1 MMAHLPTTGP
11 TSVRTTGDYYQW
23 LVAWEAC
30 LVLLRETAAR
40 SHNPVRAVGV
50 ELDGVGNLD
59 DVVLLRDVPPN
70 TYKQVKYA
78 VDSATPVNEEYLTK
92 PSANGGPSILA
103 KIARTWKGLTADG
116 GSADLRLVTNRA
128 ADSEDGLMA
137 GRDARTGLLMPRAA
151 VGGARSDRGKARARW
166 AQEAGLTEAE
176 LIDLL
181 SVLRFDLPLDMVW
194 YQENLRLLMAVT
206 GLRHDQRALEE
217 GAGWVAKMVREGQR
231 ELTLTMIETAVAELD
246 LEAGPARAVLSIAT
260 LKPDPL
266 ASDADHAI
274 NWVDRFDGDSPYTKR
289 RPLPP
294 NTWSQ
299 LQADIEAAPGRLP
312 AETTAVSVTGSIRLA
327 PAFLVGTTFRM
338 VTGTD
343 LATVQRG
350 RAGSQLWS
358 TNDPFDTA
366 LVPGVSEDEIG
377 QGDEIAVAIAVATDP
392 TENVVE
398 YLQEQNI
405 PVRKLTVLTPPD
417 GAANDGS
424 LPDSTTANALAV
436 GIRDHLRRSTR
447 RVRRLHLF
455 LACPM
460 GLAVLLG
467 NRWNRLCQTVV
478 YEDIKIDDGYEPAFT
493 VEA

>member
-1 MMAHLPTTGP
+1 MADLPAPGP

-23 LVAWEAC
+23 LVAWKAC
-30 LVLLRETAAR
+30 LTLLREAAAHP
-40 SHNPVRAVGV
+40 HNPVRAVGV
-50 ELDGVGNLD
+50 ELDGAGNLD
-59 DVVLLRDVPPN
+59 DVVLLRDAPPH

-78 VDSATPVNEEYLTK
+78 VDSTTPVSEEYLTK
-92 PSANGGPSILA
+92 PSANGGPSILK
-103 KIARTWKGLTADG
+103 KIARTWKGLTSDG

-128 ADSEDGLMA
+128 ADPKDVLVA
-137 GRDARTGLLMPRAA
+137 GRDARTGLLIPKAA

-176 LIDLL
+176 LIGLL
-181 SVLRFDLPLDMVW
+181 SVLRFDLPLDMGL
-194 YQENLRLLMAVT
+194 YQENLRLLMALT

-217 GAGWVAKMVREGQR
+217 GAGWIAKMVRESRR
-231 ELTLTMIETAVAELD
+231 ELTLAMIETAIAD
-246 LEAGPARAVLSIAT
+246 LGLRAGPARAILSIAT
-260 LKPDPL
+260 LKPDLL
-266 ASDADHAI
+266 ASNADHVI
-274 NWVDRFDGDSPYTKR
+274 DWVDRFDGDSDYTKR
-289 RPLPP
+289 RPLSP
-294 NTWSQ
+294 NTWAE

-312 AETTAVSVTGSIRLA
+312 PGTTAVSVTGSIRLA

-343 LATVQRG
+343 LTAVQRG
-350 RAGSQLWS
+350 RGGAQLWS
-358 TNDPFDTA
+358 TNDPFENA
-366 LVPGVSEDEIG
+366 LPPGVIEYEIG

-392 TENVVE
+392 SEDVVE
-398 YLQEQNI
+398 YLRGRNL
-405 PVRKLTVLTPPD
+405 PVDKLIVLTPPSGVVQD
-417 GAANDGS
+417 S
-424 LPDSTTANALAV
+424 SVPDSSAANALAV

-447 RVRRLHLF
+447 RVRRMHLF

-478 YEDIKIDDGYEPAFT
+478 YEDIKIDEGYEVAFT

>member
-1 MMAHLPTTGP
+1 MTHLPAAGP

-30 LVLLRETAAR
+30 LSLLRETAAR

-50 ELDGVGNLD
+50 ELEGVGNLD
-59 DVVLLRDVPPN
+59 DVVLLRDAPPN

-78 VDSATPVNEEYLTK
+78 VDSATPVNEDYLTK
-92 PSANGGPSILA
+92 PSVNGGPSILT
-103 KIARTWKGLTADG
+103 KIARTWKMLTADS

-128 ADSEDGLMA
+128 ADPEDVLMA
-137 GRDARTGLLMPRAA
+137 GRDARTGLLIPKAA
-151 VGGARSDRGKARARW
+151 MGGARSNRGKARARW

-217 GAGWVAKMVREGQR
+217 GATWVAKVVREGRR
-231 ELTLTMIETAVAELD
+231 EFTLTMVEAAVAKLD
-246 LEAGPARAVLSIAT
+246 LKAGPARAVLSIAT

-274 NWVDRFDGDSPYTKR
+274 DWVDRFEGDSDYAKR

-294 NTWSQ
+294 NTWAQ
-299 LQADIEAAPGRLP
+299 LQADIEAAPGALP
-312 AETTAVSVTGSIRLA
+312 AGTTAVSVTGSIRLA

-338 VTGTD
+338 VTGAD
-343 LATVQRG
+343 LAVVQRG
-350 RAGSQLWS
+350 RTGSQLWS
-358 TNDPFDTA
+358 TSDPFDTA
-366 LVPGVSEDEIG
+366 LTPGVWEYEIG
-377 QGDEIAVAIAVATDP
+377 QGDEVAIAIAVAADP
-392 TENVVE
+392 TEDVLE
-398 YLQEQNI
+398 YLREQNV
-405 PVRKLTVLTPPD
+405 PVSKLIVLTPSS
-417 GAANDGS
+417 GTANDGS
-424 LPDSTTANALAV
+424 VPDSTAANALAV

-447 RVRRLHLF
+447 RVRRMHLF

-467 NRWNRLCQTVV
+467 NRWNRLCRTVV
-478 YEDIKIDDGYEPAFT
+478 YEDIKFESGYESAFT
-493 VEA
+493 VDA

>member
-1 MMAHLPTTGP
+1 MAHLSAPGP

-30 LVLLRETAAR
+30 LTLFRETAGHA
-40 SHNPVRAVGV
+40 HNPIRAVGI
-50 ELDGVGNLD
+50 ELDGAGNLD
-59 DVVLLRDVPPN
+59 DVVLLRDLPPH
-70 TYKQVKYA
+70 TYMQVKYA
-78 VDSATPVNEEYLTK
+78 VDSSTPVSEDYLTK
-92 PSANGGPSILA
+92 PSATGGPSILK

-116 GSADLRLVTNRA
+116 GRADLRLVTNRA
-128 ADSEDGLMA
+128 ADSKDYLVA
-137 GRDARTGLLMPRAA
+137 GRDARTGFLMPKAA
-151 VGGARSDRGKARARW
+151 MGGPKSNRGKARAKW

-181 SVLRFDLPLDMVW
+181 SVLRFDLSLDMGL
-194 YQENLRLLMAVT
+194 YQDNLRLLMAVT

-217 GAGWVAKMVREGQR
+217 GAGWIAKMVREGRR
-231 ELTLTMIETAVAELD
+231 ELTLAMVEAAIADLD
-246 LEAGPARAVLSIAT
+246 LKAGPARAILSIAT
-260 LKPDPL
+260 LKSDPL

-274 NWVDRFDGDSPYTKR
+274 DWVDRFDGDFDYTKR

-294 NTWSQ
+294 NSWAQ
-299 LQADIEAAPGRLP
+299 LQADIEDAPRRLP
-312 AETTAVSVTGSIRLA
+312 AGTTAVSVTGSIRLA

-343 LATVQRG
+343 LAAVQRG
-350 RAGSQLWS
+350 RAGAQLWS

-366 LVPGVSEDEIG
+366 LVPGAIEHEIG
-377 QGDEIAVAIAVATDP
+377 QGDEIAVAIAVSTDLS
-392 TENVVE
+392 EDVLE
-398 YLQEQNI
+398 YLREQNV
-405 PVRKLTVLTPPD
+405 PVGKLIVLTPPSSS
-417 GAANDGS
+417 AQDGS
-424 LPDSTTANALAV
+424 VPDSATANALAV

-447 RVRRLHLF
+447 RVRRIHLF

-478 YEDIKIDDGYEPAFT
+478 YEDIKIDDGYEAAFT

>member
-1 MMAHLPTTGP
+1 MDHLPAAGP

-30 LVLLRETAAR
+30 LTLLRETIAR

-59 DVVLLRDVPPN
+59 DVVLLRDAPPN

-78 VDSATPVNEEYLTK
+78 VDSTTPVNEEYLTK
-92 PSANGGPSILA
+92 PSANGGPSILK
-103 KIARTWKGLTADG
+103 KIARTWKKLTADG
-116 GSADLRLVTNRA
+116 SSADLRLVTNRA
-128 ADSEDGLMA
+128 ADPEDDLVA
-137 GRDARTGLLMPRAA
+137 GRDARTGLLMPKAA
-151 VGGARSDRGKARARW
+151 VGGARSDRGKARTRW

-217 GAGWVAKMVREGQR
+217 GAGWVAKMVREGRR
-231 ELTLTMIETAVAELD
+231 ELTLAMIEAAVSDLD
-246 LEAGPARAVLSIAT
+246 LKAGPARAVLSIAT

-274 NWVDRFDGDSPYTKR
+274 DWVDRFDGDSDYTKR
-289 RPLPP
+289 RPLSP
-294 NTWSQ
+294 NTWAQ
-299 LQADIEAAPGRLP
+299 LQEDIEAAPGHLP
-312 AETTAVSVTGSIRLA
+312 PGTTAISVTGSIRLA

-343 LATVQRG
+343 LAAVQRG

-358 TNDPFDTA
+358 TNDPFNTA
-366 LVPGVSEDEIG
+366 LVPGVIEHEIG

-392 TENVVE
+392 TEDVLE
-398 YLQEQNI
+398 YLREQNLPI
-405 PVRKLTVLTPPD
+405 GKLIVLTPPSST
-417 GAANDGS
+417 ANDS
-424 LPDSTTANALAV
+424 SVPDSTTANALAV

-447 RVRRLHLF
+447 RVRRIHLF

-478 YEDIKIDDGYEPAFT
+478 YEDIKVGDGYEAAFT

>member
-1 MMAHLPTTGP
+1 MSHLPSAGP

-30 LVLLRETAAR
+30 LTLLRETTAR
-40 SHNPVRAVGV
+40 SPNPVRAVGV
-50 ELDGVGNLD
+50 ELDNVGNLD

-92 PSANGGPSILA
+92 PSANGGPSILK
-103 KIARTWKGLTADG
+103 KIARTWKQLTADG

-128 ADSEDGLMA
+128 ADPEDALVA
-137 GRDARTGLLMPRAA
+137 GRDARTGLLMPKAA
-151 VGGARSDRGKARARW
+151 IGGAKSDRGKARAQW
-166 AQEAGLTEAE
+166 AQEAGLTETE

-181 SVLRFDLPLDMVW
+181 SVLRFDLPLDVVW
-194 YQENLRLLMAVT
+194 YQEKLQLLMAVT

-217 GAGWVAKMVREGQR
+217 GAGWVAKMVREGRRQ
-231 ELTLTMIETAVAELD
+231 LTLSMIEAAVAELD
-246 LEAGPARAVLSIAT
+246 LKAGPARAVLSIAT

-266 ASDADHAI
+266 AANADHAI
-274 NWVDRFDGDSPYTKR
+274 DWVDRFDGDSEYTKR
-289 RPLPP
+289 RPLSP
-294 NTWSQ
+294 NTWAQ
-299 LQADIEAAPGRLP
+299 LQADIEAAPGRLS
-312 AETTAVSVTGSIRLA
+312 AGTTAVSVTGSIRLA

-343 LATVQRG
+343 LAAVQRG

-358 TNDPFDTA
+358 TNDPFDTTLA
-366 LVPGVSEDEIG
+366 PGVTEYEVG
-377 QGDEIAVAIAVATDP
+377 QGDEIAVAIAVATDL
-392 TENVVE
+392 TKDVLE
-398 YLQEQNI
+398 YLREQNL
-405 PVRKLTVLTPPD
+405 PAGKLIVLTPPS
-417 GAANDGS
+417 GTANDGS
-424 LPDSTTANALAV
+424 VPNSTAANALAV
-436 GIRDHLRRSTR
+436 GIRDHLRHSTR
-447 RVRRLHLF
+447 RVRRMHLF

-467 NRWNRLCQTVV
+467 NRWNRLCQTLV
-478 YEDIKIDDGYEPAFT
+478 YEDIKIDDGYEAAFT

>member
-1 MMAHLPTTGP
+1 MAHLPTAGP

-30 LVLLRETAAR
+30 LTLLREATAR

-50 ELDGVGNLD
+50 ELDSVGNLD

-78 VDSATPVNEEYLTK
+78 VDSATPVNEEYLTN
-92 PSANGGPSILA
+92 PSANGGPSIFQ
-103 KIARTWKGLTADG
+103 KIARTWKELTADG
-116 GSADLRLVTNRA
+116 RSADLRLVTNRA
-128 ADSEDGLMA
+128 ADPEDDLMA
-137 GRDARTGLLMPRAA
+137 GRDARTGLLMPKAA
-151 VGGARSDRGKARARW
+151 IGGARSDRGKARARW

-194 YQENLRLLMAVT
+194 YQEKLQLLMAVT

-217 GAGWVAKMVREGQR
+217 GAGWIAKMVREGRR
-231 ELTLTMIETAVAELD
+231 ELTLAMIEAAVAELD
-246 LEAGPARAVLSIAT
+246 LRAGPARAVLSIAT

-266 ASDADHAI
+266 AANADHAI
-274 NWVDRFDGDSPYTKR
+274 DWVDRFDGDSDYTKR
-289 RPLPP
+289 RPLSP
-294 NTWSQ
+294 NTWAQ
-299 LQADIEAAPGRLP
+299 LQADIEAAPRRLP
-312 AETTAVSVTGSIRLA
+312 TGTTAVSVTGSIRLA

-343 LATVQRG
+343 LAAVQRG

-358 TNDPFDTA
+358 TNDPFDA
-366 LVPGVSEDEIG
+366 ASAPGVIEYEIG
-377 QGDEIAVAIAVATDP
+377 QGDEVAVAIAVATDP
-392 TENVVE
+392 AEDVLE
-398 YLQEQNI
+398 YLREQNL
-405 PVRKLTVLTPPD
+405 PVSKFIVLTPPS
-417 GAANDGS
+417 GTANDGS
-424 LPDSTTANALAV
+424 VPNSTAANALAV
-436 GIRDHLRRSTR
+436 GIRDHVRRSTR
-447 RVRRLHLF
+447 RVRRMHLF

-478 YEDIKIDDGYEPAFT
+478 YEDIKIDDGYEAAFI